1 MTVQDI
7 DALVADLRPIRRFRP
22 AHGIALA
29 LVATAMAVLAVATMA
44 GLRDDVIALAPDP
57 VVVLRA
63 GALLSL
69 GIATLAALA
78 VSARPGTG
86 GHKGWT
92 SGWGW
97 AVAAA
102 GLFPL
107 ASVLTLARG
116 DDLPAYTFDTALV
129 RSCLTISLTS
139 ALAVFGTIV
148 TWLRR
153 GAATNLPRT
162 GWLVGL
168 ASGGLGT
175 FAYSLHCP
183 STSLHYIAIW
193 YGFAVI
199 AAALFG
205 RLTVPMLIRW

>member
-1 MTVQDI
+1 MTAQDI

-22 AHGIALA
+22 AHGIGLALA
-29 LVATAMAVLAVATMA
+29 ATAMAVLAVAAMT
-44 GLRDDVIALAPDP
+44 GLRDDVIALTPDP
-57 VVVLRA
+57 MVVLRA
-63 GALLSL
+63 GALLLL
-69 GIATLAALA
+69 GVPTLAALA
-78 VSARPGTG
+78 VSARPGTRSHG
-86 GHKGWT
+86 GWT
-92 SGWGW
+92 GGWGW

-107 ASVLTLARG
+107 ASALTLARG
-116 DDLPAYTFDTALV
+116 EDLPAETFDPALI

-148 TWLRR
+148 AWLRQ
-153 GAATNLPRT
+153 GAVTNLPRA

-205 RLTVPMLIRW
+205 RLAVPILIRW